1 MPEPTATLLSAWE
14 SFYVIVG
21 SSAGA
26 LTGLM
31 FVVIAI
37 VADNP
42 RSGSQGT
49 MGAYGTPTV
58 VHFCAALFISSV
70 LSAPWRSVE
79 GASWTLFA
87 LGAFGLGYV
96 SLVMH
101 RARKQQDYKPVFE
114 DWLWHTLLPYIAY
127 VTVVIAGIAMHKR
140 PDSALFG
147 IAGGALLLL
156 FIGIH
161 NSWDTVTYIALD
173 LRQKTEARASA
184 ASVSAATAP
193 AGVPE
198 ATAPA
203 APTQTVP

>member
-42 RSGSQGT
+42 RSGSPST
-49 MGAYGTPTV
+49 MAAYGTPTV
-58 VHFCAALFISSV
+58 VHFCAALFISAV

-101 RARKQQDYKPVFE
+101 RAKKQKDYKPVFE

-147 IAGGALLLL
+147 IAGCALLLL

-173 LRQKTEARASA
+173 LRRRTA
-184 ASVSAATAP
+184 ASEATAP
-193 AGVPE
+193 AGSVE
-198 ATAPA
+198 ATAPTT
-203 APTQTVP
+203 PTPTTP